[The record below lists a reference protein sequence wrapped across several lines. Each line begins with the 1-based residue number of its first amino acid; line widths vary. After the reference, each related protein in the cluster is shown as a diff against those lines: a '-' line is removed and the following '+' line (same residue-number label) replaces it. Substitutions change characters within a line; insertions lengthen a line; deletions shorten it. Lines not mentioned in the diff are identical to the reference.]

1 MRKGIGPFSIIVIG
15 IIGSLVIS
23 GTYLFAFYG
32 RSTVSKRAM
41 IEVNVIDAINK
52 IELKKISLSKAL
64 KYSFYQVSYILSKF
78 GGYSDLSDQSI
89 VKSYEC
95 IPYWREYPVLSYPGF
110 SYIEET
116 TAQFLSTYSKSMND
130 ESSNPIYESVA
141 VKKNKFDQTEV
152 FASGQDITVDRDK
165 IDVKVSSFLNQ
176 TLDDRIAKMYSDAER
191 IFIINDGIKT
201 AVEAAIEKIPE
212 ECKNINIGDKCENE
226 IPTSEFV
233 LNDKC
238 PNWNQIV
245 RETVFLQINEFNR
258 YSGLS
263 VSVENPEED
272 VFITFKGE
280 CSGNNIGESS
290 SCRCKKSTSVDCGGY
305 SSSGCDDFQKN
316 NGCQNCYYPD
326 GLYKGCF
333 CGGCSSTKCSKCEEH
348 YGKIEGITCNY
359 DYYISVNVLVEMI
372 DNSDSEYLVYED
384 ETSRF
389 DKVKL
394 DFRILSGNVYED
406 ITDKLSNPSFEGGWS
421 DVGPSKQQPNGW
433 SLTWTSSP
441 ECRHMSKDFL
451 PKDEWL
457 GGLKALILDQEWT
470 YKIFQGGSP
479 FSAAL
484 TQRISG
490 LEPNTKVVLVAPI
503 QVHTQ
508 GNAGIEEAKI
518 KLTLGSEEK
527 EFKGRDRAWIYTS
540 ILGEVEDGNDYID
553 LSINV
558 ESTSLAGID
567 FFIDNLKLYK
577 ITADEI
583 LEAKTN
589 PCVKEIIEIPKPVTP
604 EPQGNLEEYIYM
616 KSDGQ
621 SPLIGLSDCI
631 FDAASTSKI
640 PEVVFYAIPIQE
652 GGNNW
657 KGSNLQKG
665 LCSVDLGNPSG
676 KQSNNLYSIKGSGCS
691 WGTWE
696 CYAEK
701 SADNCIAP
709 NEDGYKEDC
718 NGLYYC
724 VITDSF
730 KSYPTKCDSV
740 NDFVD
745 KITTSS
751 RYKDCPKDDAKKF
764 VQCLKD
770 NGYATDPT
778 WSTKVGKIIDELQP
792 YIV

>member
-116 TAQFLSTYSKSMND
+116 TAQFLSTYSKNMND
-130 ESSNPIYESVA
+130 ESSNPIYDSVA
-141 VKKNKFDQTEV
+141 VRKNKFDQTEV
-152 FASGQDITVDRDK
+152 SASDQDIIIDRDK
-165 IDVKVSSFLNQ
+165 IDVEVSTFLNQ
-176 TLDDRIAKMYSDAER
+176 TLDDRIAKMYFDAER

-201 AVEAAIEKIPE
+201 AVEAAIAQIPP
-212 ECKNINIGDKCENE
+212 ECKNINIGDRCENE

-245 RETVFLQINEFNR
+245 RETVLLQINEFNR
-258 YSGLS
+258 YPRLS

-272 VFITFKGE
+272 VFVSFKGK

-290 SCRCKKSTSVDCGGY
+290 SCGCKKSTSVDCGGY
-305 SSSGCDDFQKN
+305 SSSGCDDYQRN

-348 YGKIEGITCNY
+348 YVKFEDMTCNY
-359 DYYISVNVLVEMI
+359 DYYISVNVLVEMT

-384 ETSRF
+384 EISRF

-406 ITDKLSNPSFEGGWS
+406 ITEGVLANPSFEEGTYSGGTREK
-421 DVGPSKQQPNGW
+421 DVPNGW
-433 SLTWTSSP
+433 FLKTSYNP
-441 ECRHMSKDFL
+441 KDVESRVLENSIL
-451 PKDEWL
+451 PKEEQKGESNALVLDE
-457 GGLKALILDQEWT
+457 KNT
-470 YKIFQGGSP
+470 YKIHGTWTE
-479 FSAAL
+479 FSADL
-484 TQRISG
+484 SQEISLPSG
-490 LEPNTKVVLVAPI
+490 SNIVFIVPI
-503 QVHTQ
+503 QVHPNSEHGATINDALVRLSLNNEQ
-508 GNAGIEEAKI
+508 REIRLRDHEWVY
-518 KLTLGSEEK
+518 GSVQ
-527 EFKGRDRAWIYTS
+527 T
-540 ILGEVEDGNDYID
+540 EVPDDGKV
-553 LSINV
+553 NV
-558 ESTSLAGID
+558 NIHLESKSGVTIT

-577 ITADEI
+577 ITADDV

-589 PCVKEIIEIPKPVTP
+589 PCTKEIIETPVVTTTIPE
-604 EPQGNLEEYIYM
+604 EPGTCFQGNVEEKIREIEDRILNLLPNYPENLLKGIAIVESGLNHCNPDGTVKRGSSGEYGIM
-616 KSDGQ
+616 QIMPDTGSGVGCSEDDLKDWEKNIECGAEVLKSKY
-621 SPLIGLSDCI
+621 
-631 FDAASTSKI
+631 DAGYTDNYDPYECGYSYTDS
-640 PEVVFYAIPIQE
+640 
-652 GGNNW
+652 W
-657 KGSNLQKG
+657 KKAVRGYNGWGCETTANKKYVCNVYEKAGISI
-665 LCSVDLGNPSG
+665 NPS
-676 KQSNNLYSIKGSGCS
+676 
-691 WGTWE
+691 E
-696 CYAEK
+696 C
-701 SADNCIAP
+701 P
-709 NEDGYKEDC
+709 
-718 NGLYYC
+718 
-724 VITDSF
+724 
-730 KSYPTKCDSV
+730 
-740 NDFVD
+740 
-745 KITTSS
+745 
-751 RYKDCPKDDAKKF
+751 
-764 VQCLKD
+764 
-770 NGYATDPT
+770 
-778 WSTKVGKIIDELQP
+778 
-792 YIV
+792 